1 MLADTAITDRTQ
13 HRQKAL
19 TSAHREERSRVRYDV
34 GVFVAIFA
42 EDEAEAEA
50 TGVGVGVGVWDFGDA
65 G

>member
-1 MLADTAITDRTQ
+1 
-13 HRQKAL
+13 
-19 TSAHREERSRVRYDV
+19 VRYDV